1 MSSPAKIVHALYP
14 DLLYTE
20 TGFVCDRALLSEDG
34 VIVKLASH
42 QEMVEEVRRRR
53 ERGSYVTARRL
64 PGKALL
70 PGLVNT
76 HSHAFQ
82 RGIRGR
88 TEYPGAGRARED
100 FWSWRGVMYETADR
114 LTPQD
119 VEDLALGVYVEMV
132 KAGITHVG
140 EFHYLHHLSDGRP
153 HDDPDELAWRVL
165 RASRGAGLRLTMLRA
180 FYQRAGVGRPDP
192 EGAQRRFCDPSLEF
206 YLESLDR
213 LAASGCAVAVTPHSI
228 RAVPR
233 ESLEQLVSH
242 AARRGWPL
250 HLHISEQPKEVEES
264 LQEYG
269 CRPVELLESLG
280 GLTSS
285 TTLVHAIH
293 LSDGEIAAIGKA
305 GCSIASC
312 PTTERNLGD
321 GIVPAEALLAAGA
334 HFTFGS
340 DSQCQ
345 ITPFEDARQLEY
357 HRRLQAQAR
366 ALLYPDAER
375 AGQGLLQMLTVNG
388 WRSLGGQGGQLR
400 QGQPADLVAVDLEH
414 LSLTGWSPGSLAL
427 DLIFSAAPEVVSDVW
442 IAGVEVVN
450 DRYHRCQDG
459 ARAGLAR
466 VLAKLR
472 DTHGSNR

>member
-1 MSSPAKIVHALYP
+1 MVTSPKIVHALYP
-14 DLLYTE
+14 DLIYGPE
-20 TGFVCDRALLSEDG
+20 GFVGGQGVLSEDG
-34 VIVKLASH
+34 VVRTLAPH
-42 QEMVEEVRRRR
+42 AELQAQVERRR
-53 ERGSYVTARRL
+53 EAGEYVTARRL
-64 PGKALL
+64 PGKALI

-88 TEYPGAGRARED
+88 TEYPGAQGD
-100 FWSWRGVMYETADR
+100 FWSWRGVMYEAADR
-114 LTPQD
+114 LSPED

-140 EFHYLHHLSDGRP
+140 EFHYLHHQSDGTP
-153 HDDPDELAWRVL
+153 YDDPDELARRVL

-180 FYQRAGVGRPDP
+180 FYQRAGVGRPEP

-206 YLESLDR
+206 YLASLDR
-213 LAASGCAVAVTPHSI
+213 LSAIGCPVAVTPHSV

-233 ESLEQLVSH
+233 PELERLVAH
-242 AARRGWPL
+242 AQQRGWPL

-269 CRPVELLESLG
+269 CRPVELLEELG
-280 GLTSS
+280 GLTPS

-293 LSDGEIAAIGKA
+293 LSQAEIASIGRA

-334 HFTFGS
+334 RFTFGS

-345 ITPFEDARQLEY
+345 VAPFEDARQLEY

-366 ALLYPDAER
+366 ALLFPDDR
-375 AGQGLLQMLTVNG
+375 QAGHGLMEMLTSNG
-388 WRSLGGQGGQLR
+388 WRSLGGEGGRLSA
-400 QGQPADLVAVDLEH
+400 GQPADLVAVDLEH
-414 LSLTGWSPGSLAL
+414 LSLLGWSQKSLAL
-427 DLIFSAAPEVVSDVW
+427 DLLFSAPPEVVTDVW
-442 IAGVEVVN
+442 IAGVEVVC
-450 DRYHRCQDG
+450 DRYHRAQDG
-459 ARAGLAR
+459 ARAGLVR
-466 VLAKLR
+466 VLEKLR
-472 DTHGSNR
+472 KS